1 MKLRLVFLGSLQYD
15 FKQMDLIESFKE
27 GSTVKSV
34 VKELIGRKQF
44 EGLKNLFTHSLDGTR
59 ALIVFV
65 NDQDISVLGGMSTP
79 LKNEDKV
86 TFIPVIHG
94 G

>member
-15 FKQMDLIESFKE
+15 FGQADLLDSFKE
-27 GSTVKSV
+27 GSTIKSV
-34 VKELIGRKQF
+34 VKELVNRKQF
-44 EGLKNLFTHSLDGTR
+44 EGLKNMFTSSLDGTR
-59 ALIVFV
+59 GLIIFV
-65 NDQDISVLGGMSTP
+65 NDQDISILEGMSTS
-79 LKNEDKV
+79 LKNDDKI